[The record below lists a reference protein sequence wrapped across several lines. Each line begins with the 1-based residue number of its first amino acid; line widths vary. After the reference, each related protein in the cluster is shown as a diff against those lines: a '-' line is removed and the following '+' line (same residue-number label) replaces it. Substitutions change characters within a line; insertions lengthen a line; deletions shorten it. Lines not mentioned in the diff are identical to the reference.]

1 MPRTALPMLPAGM
14 STVTV
19 HATLVGG
26 PEDGNQRV
34 LPYVLPAIKVPIA
47 PSTGVRVVFS
57 PEELIP
63 PTPVFRR
70 HLYVLAHCEGAPS
83 RDDRGRY
90 RYQYVGEQG

>member
-1 MPRTALPMLPAGM
+1 M
-14 STVTV
+14 SAVTV

-26 PEDGNQRV
+26 PEDGGQRV
-34 LPYVLPAIKVPIA
+34 LPYVLPSINVPIA
-47 PSTGVRVVFS
+47 PSTRVRVVS
-57 PEELIP
+57 SEELIP